1 MQDKTTASATSMQLL
16 LVQLS
21 ELNIKLKIEGDQLQV
36 NAPAGVLN
44 AALRDALKEHREAL
58 KQHLARS
65 AATPV
70 ASWPRIAA
78 DLGKRNEPF
87 PLSDVQHAYWVGRS
101 RGLNLGGVATHYY
114 YELDCEQ
121 LDFARFTAAFQRLI
135 NRHDMLRA
143 VVHDDGRQQIL
154 NDLPPFVMPMD
165 DMRCASVAD
174 REARMQALR
183 DELSHQQLPANRW
196 PLFDIRA
203 VRTSDSHTRLYFS
216 WDFINLDAWSLY
228 GICRE
233 WNTLYDDIDA
243 PLQDIGLSYRDYV
256 LAERSMRSSE
266 MFARDH
272 DYWWNR
278 LDNIPAAPQLPVLTG
293 AASENPQFTRRR
305 FRMDMPQW
313 DSLKRRAQSMGI
325 TPSALLLAAY
335 AEVLAFWSKEPRF
348 SLNMTLFSRLPLH
361 EDVNKLVGDFTC
373 LTLLEVDAAHLPS
386 FSQRAMAIQQQFLR
400 DFEHRLVSGVDVLRE
415 WSKRKG
421 YGLHAAMPVVFT
433 SCLVLNSAQ
442 GDDAGLVESFGKM
455 VHGISQ
461 TPQVWLDNQVMEDSQ
476 GLVLNWDALEEVF
489 LPGVLQSM
497 FDSYCGLIRSL
508 ASSSEAWDAGHPLQ
522 LPQDQGLQRA
532 QVNDT
537 QAELSDKLMHQ
548 LFVERALAQPQAVAI
563 ATKTRSITYAELL
576 SRAVELAGLLLERG
590 VKPAEVVAVVMPRGW
605 QQVAA
610 VLGIMIA
617 GGAYLPV
624 DAELPQARRD
634 QLFEQSAAAIAVTS
648 SELEGLELPP
658 SVQVVTLPE
667 HAGWSPV
674 TAAPPLRQAQDSLAY
689 VIFTSGSTGVP
700 KGVMIDHR
708 GAVNTIE
715 HINRLFGITSADKT
729 LMVSAL
735 NFDLSTYDIFGLLAA
750 GGCIVIPDDAR
761 SVDPEH
767 WMDLIA
773 THGVTVWNSAPA
785 LMSML
790 VTHMEGFD
798 EPPARGIRLA
808 MLSGDWIPLSLKA
821 RLDVC
826 LPHAKLVSLGGAT
839 EASIWSIF
847 HPFEG
852 VDPAWKSIPYG
863 KPLPNQ
869 TMHVLNDRMQ
879 PCPVNVT
886 GRIFIGGIGLAQG
899 YLNDAQKTAAKFI
912 RLEDGTRLY
921 DTGDL
926 GRYMPDGNIEFLGR
940 EDSQI
945 KLRGHR
951 IELGEISAALR
962 SKPGVRESLAV
973 VDGDGRS
980 EQQSLW
986 VYLLLDREHQH
997 EILLPVAE
1005 DVDTDGFSPQAI
1017 GRIVSDE
1024 EKLLPLAVL
1033 DEPTRELWA
1042 QLDGLY
1048 LEAVVNAFLHT
1059 PLAEPGREV
1068 SVQDMMESLNAAP
1081 RYERWMRRALR
1092 HLVAHGLLHESG
1104 DRYHAPQELPRR
1116 DLMEVSRDVEARLN
1130 SVLGLTEREARW
1142 FTVSAE
1148 HLRALLSEDL
1158 HSAELYTSEE
1168 TAIIYQ
1174 KLFPD
1179 SHVQLRR
1186 SLNALLALRPGHP
1199 MRVMEVGSG
1208 LGSATQHVLPAL
1220 AGHCAHYDFTD
1231 ISQYFLKR
1239 AADKFSAYD
1248 FVHYGLHDLDR
1259 APELQGFKPHS
1270 YDLVIASSVLHDV
1283 GDIPGTLRNLRRLLS
1298 PGGTLMLL
1306 EETKFFPSFDLT
1318 MGLQQGFDV
1327 FRDGRQNHPLLE
1339 RVLWREQLQEAGFDG
1354 IEVLNVEGSVS
1365 DFVGFDV
1372 ILAQTVEPAYALDDE
1387 ALDRHLLQRLP
1398 AYMKPTG
1405 YQVLAE
1411 FPTTANGKIDYRA
1424 LSRPIRGRGGSGSI
1438 KKPANAL
1445 EQQLLDIWCETLG
1458 QDAIST
1464 TSSFFEIGGDSLLL
1478 VEVRNLIKQRLG
1490 LHVATTVLFEHPS
1503 ITALAQFLSSQDP
1516 QQGGLTDASSRA
1528 QRQRQALRQQRGANQ
1543 GAREHV

>member
-1 MQDKTTASATSMQLL
+1 MQDKTIGSATSMHLL

-21 ELNIKLKIEGDQLQV
+21 ELNIKLRIDGDQLQV

-44 AALRDALKEHREAL
+44 AELRDALKQHRDAL
-58 KQHLARS
+58 KQHLARGQS
-65 AATPV
+65 AAPI
-70 ASWPRIAA
+70 ASWPVIEA
-78 DLGKRNEPF
+78 DLANRNEPF

-114 YELDCEQ
+114 YELDCES
-121 LDFARFTAAFQRLI
+121 LDLARFNAAFQRLI
-135 NRHDMLRA
+135 DRHDMLRA

-154 NDLPPFVMPMD
+154 KDLPPFVIPVED
-165 DMRCASVAD
+165 LRQAPAAERD
-174 REARMQALR
+174 ARMQALR

-203 VRTSDSHTRLYFS
+203 VRTADSSTRLYFS

-233 WNTLYDDIDA
+233 WNTLYEDIDA
-243 PLQDIGLSYRDYV
+243 PLADIGLAYRDYV
-256 LAERSMRSSE
+256 LAERALRGSE

-272 DYWWNR
+272 DYWWQR
-278 LDNIPAAPQLPVLTG
+278 LDDIPAAPQLPVRTG
-293 AASENPQFTRRR
+293 ATSENPRFTRRR
-305 FRMDMPQW
+305 FRMDMPEW
-313 DSLKRRAQSMGI
+313 DALKRRAQSMGI

-361 EDVNKLVGDFTC
+361 EDVNK
-373 LTLLEVDAAHLPS
+373 
-386 FSQRAMAIQQQFLR
+386 RAMAIQQQFLR

-455 VHGISQ
+455 GYGISQ

-489 LPGVLQSM
+489 LPGVLQAM
-497 FDSYCGLIRSL
+497 FDSYGALIRAL
-508 ASSSEAWDAGHPLQ
+508 ASSDAAWESPHPLQ
-522 LPQDQGLQRA
+522 LPPDQALQRA
-532 QVNDT
+532 QVNSTAADVPG
-537 QAELSDKLMHQ
+537 QLMHQ
-548 LFVERALAQPQAVAI
+548 LFVERALAQPQAVAV
-563 ATKTRSITYAELL
+563 ATRTRSMTYAELL
-576 SRAVELAGLLLERG
+576 ARAVQLADVLVERG

-605 QQVAA
+605 QQLAA

-624 DAELPQARRD
+624 DAELPKARRD
-634 QLFEQSAAAIAVTS
+634 QLFEQSGASTAVTLGG
-648 SELEGLELPP
+648 LEGLELPQG
-658 SVQVVTLPE
+658 VQAVELADHGDWAPITK
-667 HAGWSPV
+667 
-674 TAAPPLRQAQDSLAY
+674 APPLRQSQDSLAY

-708 GAVNTIE
+708 GAVNTIA
-715 HINRLFGITSADKT
+715 HINRLFGITADDRT

-750 GGCIVIPDDAR
+750 GGCVVIPDDDR

-767 WMDLIA
+767 WLDLIVS
-773 THGVTVWNSAPA
+773 HGVTVWNSAPA

-808 MLSGDWIPLSLKA
+808 MLSGDWIPLSLKS
-821 RLDVC
+821 RLDAC
-826 LPHAKLVSLGGAT
+826 LPNAKLVSLGGAT

-847 HPFEG
+847 HPFDRI
-852 VDPAWKSIPYG
+852 DPSWKSIPYG

-869 TMHVLNDRMQ
+869 TMHVLNSRMQ

-886 GRIFIGGIGLAQG
+886 GRIFIGGLGLAQG
-899 YLNDAQKTAAKFI
+899 YLNDEEKTAAKFI
-912 RLEDGTRLY
+912 RLDDGTRLY

-962 SKPGVRESLAV
+962 AQPGVRESLAV

-997 EILLPVAE
+997 DILLPVGE
-1005 DVDTDGFSPQAI
+1005 DVDPDAFSPQAI

-1024 EKLLPLAVL
+1024 EKLLPLAAL
-1033 DEPTRELWA
+1033 DVPTRALWDR
-1042 QLDGLY
+1042 LDDLY
-1048 LEAVVNAFLHT
+1048 LEAVLNAFLHT

-1068 SVQDMMESLNAAP
+1068 TVPDMMAALNAAP

-1092 HLVAHGLLHESG
+1092 HLAAHGLVEEHG
-1104 DRYHAPQELPRR
+1104 DRYRAPQDLPRR
-1116 DLMEVSRDVEARLN
+1116 DLMDVSRDVEARLQ

-1158 HSAELYTSEE
+1158 HSAELYTSDE

-1259 APELQGFKPHS
+1259 APEMQGYKPHS

-1283 GDIPGTLRNLRRLLS
+1283 GDIPGTLANLRRLLS
-1298 PGGTLMLL
+1298 PGGILMLL

-1339 RVLWREQLQEAGFDG
+1339 RVLWREQLQEAGFDA

-1372 ILAQTVEPAYALDDE
+1372 ILAQTVEPAYVLDDE

-1405 YQVLAE
+1405 YQVLAG

-1424 LSRPIRGRGGSGSI
+1424 LSRPIRNRGGSGNL
-1438 KKPANAL
+1438 KKPANAM
-1445 EQQLLDIWCETLG
+1445 EQQLLEIWCETLG

-1503 ITALAQFLSSQDP
+1503 ITALAQFLSSQGSE
-1516 QQGGLTDASSRA
+1516 QAGLNDASSRA

-1543 GAREHV
+1543 GATEHV